1 MASVSE
7 ENGSVLREGVA
18 SVRPPRLEDAGLEDC
33 ALPPESI
40 MEAFARAAISAR
52 PDLVEESEDEGSHEA
67 LDSRSPAGVISFVEQ
82 TEQDP
87 DGLTVPE
94 TVASSLG
101 REERMTERK
110 EEGDAVAEDAI

>member
-1 MASVSE
+1 MASAAE
-7 ENGSVLREGVA
+7 ENGSVLREGAA
-18 SVRPPRLEDAGLEDC
+18 SIRPPRLEDAGLEDC

-52 PDLVEESEDEGSHEA
+52 PDLDEEGEDEGSHEA
-67 LDSRSPAGVISFVEQ
+67 LDSLSPAQ
-82 TEQDP
+82 TEQDT

-110 EEGDAVAEDAI
+110 EEGEAVAEDAI